1 MYPRDVCVCAVWLF
15 IHAMWSKADKPYAL
29 YVRGIRGVASIPE
42 PDTSRLTALRQPLT
56 ACPLRTIEGDRTR
69 KELLVNKVPL
79 KQTAFPVAISMP
91 DRQPFVGRSV
101 INTHP
106 SSRFLKSKESP
117 PKVLKLKTSFESTNQ
132 TINTFSN
139 KASTVSG
146 AQMPESLLRVLPPCS
161 SPRSV
166 RSSQKT
172 LKRSERHPT
181 ATRSEHIRY
190 AFDQSNWMS
199 QLCKFIVHFVVE
211 RVRSYYSTEE

>member
-1 MYPRDVCVCAVWLF
+1 MGQGPIQWDKVPLNGTQFFSRE
-15 IHAMWSKADKPYAL
+15 ADKPYAL

-117 PKVLKLKTSFESTNQ
+117 PKVLNE
-132 TINTFSN
+132 
-139 KASTVSG
+139 
-146 AQMPESLLRVLPPCS
+146 AQNLYL
-161 SPRSV
+161 
-166 RSSQKT
+166 
-172 LKRSERHPT
+172 
-181 ATRSEHIRY
+181 
-190 AFDQSNWMS
+190 F
-199 QLCKFIVHFVVE
+199 
-211 RVRSYYSTEE
+211 

>member
-1 MYPRDVCVCAVWLF
+1 
-15 IHAMWSKADKPYAL
+15 MWSKSHKPYAL

-117 PKVLKLKTSFESTNQ
+117 PKVLKLKTSFESTRPSIRSQKRQKFPEPRCQNPYFIGSSPHVHHRGPFAHHKRLSKDQSAIQRRRDPNIFDMRSINQ
-132 TINTFSN
+132 TGCPS
-139 KASTVSG
+139 
-146 AQMPESLLRVLPPCS
+146 
-161 SPRSV
+161 
-166 RSSQKT
+166 
-172 LKRSERHPT
+172 
-181 ATRSEHIRY
+181 
-190 AFDQSNWMS
+190 
-199 QLCKFIVHFVVE
+199 FVNL
-211 RVRSYYSTEE
+211 

>member
-1 MYPRDVCVCAVWLF
+1 MWLTGYLF
-15 IHAMWSKADKPYAL
+15 MRCGLKPISRRAL

-117 PKVLKLKTSFESTNQ
+117 PKVLKLKTSLRALDAS
-132 TINTFSN
+132 ILS
-139 KASTVSG
+139 KASTVLSG
-146 AQMPESLLRVLPPCS
+146 AQ
-161 SPRSV
+161 SP
-166 RSSQKT
+166 
-172 LKRSERHPT
+172 
-181 ATRSEHIRY
+181 
-190 AFDQSNWMS
+190 
-199 QLCKFIVHFVVE
+199 
-211 RVRSYYSTEE
+211 